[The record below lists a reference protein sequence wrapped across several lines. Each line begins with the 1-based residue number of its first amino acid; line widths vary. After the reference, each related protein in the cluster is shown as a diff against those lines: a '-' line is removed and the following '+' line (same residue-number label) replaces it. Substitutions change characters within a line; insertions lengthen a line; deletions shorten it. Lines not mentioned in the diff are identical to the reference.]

1 MKTPPFKGLWYF
13 KTAAQLGSFKQAAEA
28 LFVTQA
34 AVSQQIR
41 ILEHQLGC
49 TLFERQTRKVSLT
62 QQGQE
67 LLPYLQTGFGQIE
80 TGLSA
85 LKSDPNPNTIHLS
98 VLPSFATCWL
108 LPRLTSFNSAL
119 PDYQLRI
126 DPTEQLADFNREDI
140 DIGIRFGLGDY
151 PGLKSELIAQDELV
165 IAYRPGVINPSKP
178 LRPQLTQLNFIYDE
192 GRDNEV
198 AWRNLSTQLGLKGH
212 TLSNLKIDNAALV
225 QQATVAGQGFS
236 LLRKRMVAQSVE
248 MGQLEIHPE
257 FAWQCEYSYHLVAPE
272 SHFAWPK
279 VQAFRNWIVSEL
291 NGMTLNQS

>member
-1 MKTPPFKGLWYF
+1 MKTPPLKGLWYF

-41 ILEHQLGC
+41 ILEQQLGC

-62 QQGQE
+62 QQGQA
-67 LLPYLQTGFGQIE
+67 LLPYLHTAFGQIE
-80 TGLSA
+80 SGLSA
-85 LKSDPNPNTIHLS
+85 LKSDPNPNTINLS

-108 LPRLTSFNSAL
+108 LPRLTSFNNAL
-119 PDYQLRI
+119 PSYQLRI

-165 IAYRPGVINPSKP
+165 IAYRPGVINPRKP

-198 AWRNLSTQLGLKGH
+198 AWQNLSTQLGLKGH

-248 MGQLEIHPE
+248 LGQLEIHPE
-257 FAWQCEYSYHLVAPE
+257 FAWLCEYSYHLVAPE
-272 SHFAWPK
+272 SHFVWPK
-279 VQAFRNWIVSEL
+279 VQAFREWIVSEL
-291 NGMTLNQS
+291 NGMTLNKS